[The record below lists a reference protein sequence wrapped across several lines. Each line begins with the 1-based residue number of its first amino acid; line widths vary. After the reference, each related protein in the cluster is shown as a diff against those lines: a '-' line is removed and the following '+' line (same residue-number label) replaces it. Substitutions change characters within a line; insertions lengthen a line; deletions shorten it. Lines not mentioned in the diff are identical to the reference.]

1 MKKRLLF
8 ILMVLFLIPFI
19 NINAASINRVDVSGT
34 NSAKVGD
41 KFSLTFHIGYSGI
54 QRGSNNTMGVGGVLY
69 NISFDDSVFLITN
82 ISSNG
87 FDTQIGSSNGEY
99 YIVSTINE
107 SNSNN
112 KCTDEVLYCS
122 DYEATITFY
131 VKDTDKK
138 SSGIKISNGSAVLFQ
153 VGSDYDEEDAVVIT
167 SSSESTQLIN
177 ITKSESVVVEE
188 PKSIVSDSVSKN
200 IVSNSENK
208 ISKVKQNTT
217 IKNVTT
223 TKKNNSNPSNNYLA
237 SLRIKEHKINF
248 DKEVLEYKIYID
260 DKVNTI
266 DVEATSESETS
277 TINIIGADDLRNN
290 DYKVLVEVTAK
301 DGSKKTYTINVERDK
316 VQKVNKNEDDN
327 DKFKID
333 KKIVRIIVILAIG
346 VLVIGII
353 YFVITHRQNKKLDKM
368 LDDFDKF

>member
-266 DVEATSESETS
+266 NVEATSESETS
-277 TINIIGADDLRNN
+277 TINIIGADDLKNN

-327 DKFKID
+327 VKFKID

>member
-19 NINAASINRVDVSGT
+19 NVKAASINRVDVSGT

-54 QRGSNNTMGVGGVLY
+54 QKGSNNTMGVGGVLY

-327 DKFKID
+327 VKFKID

-346 VLVIGII
+346 VLIIGII
-353 YFVITHRQNKKLDKM
+353 YFVITHRQNKKLNKM

>member
-54 QRGSNNTMGVGGVLY
+54 QKGSNNTMGVGGVLY

-277 TINIIGADDLRNN
+277 TINIIGADDLKNN

-327 DKFKID
+327 VKFKID

>member
-34 NSAKVGD
+34 NSARVGD
-41 KFSLTFHIGYSGI
+41 KFRLTFHIGYSGI
-54 QRGSNNTMGVGGVLY
+54 QKGSNNTMGVGGVLY

-177 ITKSESVVVEE
+177 ITKPESVVVEE

-346 VLVIGII
+346 VLIIGII
-353 YFVITHRQNKKLDKM
+353 YFVITHRQNKKLNKM

>member
-54 QRGSNNTMGVGGVLY
+54 QKGSNNTMGVGGVLY

-82 ISSNG
+82 ISSND

-248 DKEVLEYKIYID
+248 DKAVLEYKIYVD

-277 TINIIGADDLRNN
+277 TINIIGADDLKNN

-327 DKFKID
+327 VKFKID

-353 YFVITHRQNKKLDKM
+353 YFIITHRQNKKLDKM

>member
-19 NINAASINRVDVSGT
+19 NVKAASINRVDVSGT

-54 QRGSNNTMGVGGVLY
+54 QKGSNNTMGVVGVLY

-99 YIVSTINE
+99 YVVSTINE

-277 TINIIGADDLRNN
+277 TINIIGADDLKNN

-301 DGSKKTYTINVERDK
+301 DGSQKTYTINVERDK
-316 VQKVNKNEDDN
+316 VKKVNKNEEDN

-346 VLVIGII
+346 VLIIGII
-353 YFVITHRQNKKLDKM
+353 YFVITHRQNKKLNKM